1 MVLAAY
7 YLDGRT
13 LAEIA
18 RMLGV
23 HESTISRKVDKLAKS
38 LRKKI
43 LANLMQQGMA
53 RRQAEEALDVDVRD
67 LQVDIRRN
75 LTQDSPAAAFSD
87 KKDARPRQQKVA
99 PRAKS

>member
-43 LANLMQQGMA
+43 LANPCSTAWPAA
-53 RRQAEEALDVDVRD
+53 RPK
-67 LQVDIRRN
+67 RRW
-75 LTQDSPAAAFSD
+75 TWMSVTCRWIFAAIWRKIPRAAAFSGR
-87 KKDARPRQQKVA
+87 KHALPGQQKVA